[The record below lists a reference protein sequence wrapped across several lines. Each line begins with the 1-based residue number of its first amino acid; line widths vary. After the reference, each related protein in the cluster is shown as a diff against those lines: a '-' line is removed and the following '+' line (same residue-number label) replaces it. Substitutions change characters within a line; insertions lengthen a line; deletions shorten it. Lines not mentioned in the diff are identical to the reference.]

1 MTRRVRN
8 RGRIPR
14 EFYVLPFQDSF
25 VDAKKEV
32 PPPVKRPS
40 VPSGSGGRKRTREE
54 MEEYWQELRNSTRNF
69 REKTGHMLHENVHRP
84 SKRQMVEAAGFVGLG
99 ALAFYLTRG
108 AAAPA
113 VRAVAATEGVE
124 LSEAV
129 ALLTDARWANIG
141 IRSAYGAR
149 YGSLM
154 L

>member
-25 VDAKKEV
+25 VDVRKEE

-69 REKTGHMLHENVHRP
+69 REKTGDMLYENVYRP
-84 SKRQMVEAAGFVGLG
+84 AKRRIVEEI
-99 ALAFYLTRG
+99 ALAGLSAVALYLTGG

-113 VRAVAATEGVE
+113 LAAAGGIEMG
-124 LSEAV
+124 EAEAA
-129 ALLTDARWANIG
+129 ALLGRTMG
-141 IRSAYGAR
+141 VRSAYGAR

>member
-25 VDAKKEV
+25 VDVKKEE

-69 REKTGHMLHENVHRP
+69 RDKTGHMLHENVYRP
-84 SKRQMVEAAGFVGLG
+84 AKRRIVEEIALAGLG
-99 ALAFYLTRG
+99 AVAMYLTRG
-108 AAAPA
+108 RAAPA
-113 VRAVAATEGVE
+113 LAAAGGIEM
-124 LSEAV
+124 SEAA
-129 ALLTDARWANIG
+129 ALLNEARWG
-141 IRSAYGAR
+141 TMGVRSAYGAR